1 MSGFRGEVVLY
12 DIFLDRLP
20 RIDLHGFDRDSARVA
35 INDFI
40 DDSIILGYSEVVIVH
55 GIGSGIIKNVVQEVL
70 AKRKD
75 IVDFYILGEN
85 VGCTKVIIK

>member
-1 MSGFRGEVVLY
+1 MY

-40 DDSIILGYSEVVIVH
+40 DDSVILGYSEVVIVH